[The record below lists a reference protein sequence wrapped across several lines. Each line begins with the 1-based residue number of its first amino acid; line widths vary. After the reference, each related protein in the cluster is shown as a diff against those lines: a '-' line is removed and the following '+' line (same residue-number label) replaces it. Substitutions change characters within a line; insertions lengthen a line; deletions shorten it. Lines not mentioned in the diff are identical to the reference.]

1 MEQQEK
7 QIFDFLFQK
16 IKSNENSKC
25 NLIEFTFEIQSTI
38 FKLQEI
44 LKPLLIDR
52 EGAKRLQKL
61 NENEKNFLEFTYF
74 LFKVWNSY
82 TELKDDDREIIIKFL
97 NN

>member
-1 MEQQEK
+1 MEQEK
-7 QIFDFLFQK
+7 QIFDFMFEKFKQSKNNKKTVTNLVLELCTTKEK
-16 IKSNENSKC
+16 IS
-25 NLIEFTFEIQSTI
+25 
-38 FKLQEI
+38 EI

-74 LFKVWNSY
+74 LFMAWNYY
-82 TELKDDDREIIIKFL
+82 TELKDEDREIIMEFL

>member
-1 MEQQEK
+1 MKQEK
-7 QIFDFLFQK
+7 QIFNFMFEKFKQ
-16 IKSNENSKC
+16 NENNKMNVT
-25 NLIEFTFEIQSTI
+25 NLVLELATTKEKIS
-38 FKLQEI
+38 EI

-74 LFKVWNSY
+74 LFMAWNYY
-82 TELKDDDREIIIKFL
+82 TELKDDDREIILKFL

>member
-1 MEQQEK
+1 MEQEK
-7 QIFDFLFQK
+7 QIFDFIFEKFKQDENNKMNVANLVLELATTKEK
-16 IKSNENSKC
+16 IS
-25 NLIEFTFEIQSTI
+25 
-38 FKLQEI
+38 EI

-61 NENEKNFLEFTYF
+61 NENEKNFLEFTFY
-74 LFKVWNSY
+74 LCMVWNSY

>member
-1 MEQQEK
+1 MEQEK
-7 QIFDFLFQK
+7 QIFDFMLEKFKQDENNKMNVANLVLELNTTEEK
-16 IKSNENSKC
+16 IS
-25 NLIEFTFEIQSTI
+25 
-38 FKLQEI
+38 EI
-44 LKPLLIDR
+44 LKPLLINR

-74 LFKVWNSY
+74 LLMAWNYY

>member
-1 MEQQEK
+1 MEQEK
-7 QIFDFLFQK
+7 QIFNFMFEKFKQDENKKMNVANLVLELATTKEK
-16 IKSNENSKC
+16 IS
-25 NLIEFTFEIQSTI
+25 
-38 FKLQEI
+38 EI

-74 LFKVWNSY
+74 LFMSWNSY
-82 TELKDDDREIIIKFL
+82 TELKDEDREIIIKFL

>member
-1 MEQQEK
+1 MEQEK
-7 QIFDFLFQK
+7 QIFDFMLEKFKQDENNKMNVSNLVLELATTKEK
-16 IKSNENSKC
+16 IS
-25 NLIEFTFEIQSTI
+25 
-38 FKLQEI
+38 EI

-74 LFKVWNSY
+74 LFMSWNSY
-82 TELKDDDREIIIKFL
+82 TELKDEDREIIIKFL

>member
-1 MEQQEK
+1 MEQEK
-7 QIFDFLFQK
+7 QIFNFMFEKFKQ
-16 IKSNENSKC
+16 NENEKMNVA
-25 NLIEFTFEIQSTI
+25 NLVLELATTKEKIS
-38 FKLQEI
+38 EI

-74 LFKVWNSY
+74 LFMSWNYY
-82 TELKDDDREIIIKFL
+82 TELKDDDREIILKFL